1 MTTSFPPISYPSK
14 PVPPFTAEPP
24 RNQFPG
30 FFPDMWKNIKGK
42 PYITVSSKGLANG
55 QSEYFNDGADFGPDS
70 LQADGTLTTT
80 AGIQEAWDYAFL
92 PSSPGYLNKVKL
104 KGGGKMYIDE
114 PLIMRSSY
122 GNVSIEGEG
131 GDGFSQIQCSSNFTG
146 NYLIDLELQGNVR
159 FSGIRLTP
167 QFPDGTKIDYGLYF
181 NNSSSDSNQYWKSFT
196 FDAASISQL
205 YQHTNV
211 NGRIYFTNV
220 LFNGGGNY
228 TFYTTQVN
236 SMFQFNQC
244 TLNANIYSVPSTP
257 GSQLMFVECQ
267 DTYINSLNSS
277 VNLENTIIWIANS
290 DMSISGTVQ
299 IGDYV
304 YIWATNTRFSQY
316 TDANYFNIQ
325 GTNVFIYIRG
335 GYSNYNGGGSGTYY
349 IINTETGATG
359 YVGIEKVEIGN
370 MSSGT
375 TLSITSQTIIPVNTK
390 EITIKPNNT
399 GTVSYSTTPTISANP
414 PVSATVY
421 QNTNP
426 YDIEIDLPVYATTSG
441 TAGYVTI
448 AKGATSTPT
457 AIGNQFVSGSTSST
471 STDIIK
477 LRVPAGW
484 YYSFTGSGV
493 TFATATPFAE

>member
-1 MTTSFPPISYPSK
+1 
-14 PVPPFTAEPP
+14 
-24 RNQFPG
+24 
-30 FFPDMWKNIKGK
+30 
-42 PYITVSSKGLANG
+42 
-55 QSEYFNDGADFGPDS
+55 
-70 LQADGTLTTT
+70 
-80 AGIQEAWDYAFL
+80 
-92 PSSPGYLNKVKL
+92 
-104 KGGGKMYIDE
+104 
-114 PLIMRSSY
+114 
-122 GNVSIEGEG
+122 
-131 GDGFSQIQCSSNFTG
+131 
-146 NYLIDLELQGNVR
+146 
-159 FSGIRLTP
+159 
-167 QFPDGTKIDYGLYF
+167 
-181 NNSSSDSNQYWKSFT
+181 
-196 FDAASISQL
+196 
-205 YQHTNV
+205 
-211 NGRIYFTNV
+211 
-220 LFNGGGNY
+220 
-228 TFYTTQVN
+228 
-236 SMFQFNQC
+236 MFQFNQC

-399 GTVSYSTTPTISANP
+399 GTVSYSTTPTISA
-414 PVSATVY
+414 
-421 QNTNP
+421 
-426 YDIEIDLPVYATTSG
+426 IDLCARTG
-441 TAGYVTI
+441 TGNAVEHGYNRYFAAQKCSLHCAKSSISFCPGTI
-448 AKGATSTPT
+448 SCS
-457 AIGNQFVSGSTSST
+457 Q
-471 STDIIK
+471 IINGF
-477 LRVPAGW
+477 P
-484 YYSFTGSGV
+484 
-493 TFATATPFAE
+493 